1 MEKNKS
7 VFLIQ
12 SPSEITDQPIDQTTY
27 IFIWNNVTVRLIVL
41 NQLIETG
48 SIQTTTYIFIWNNL
62 IVRLIV
68 FNQLIE
74 IGPMQ
79 TDPTEQEETSL
90 NMYRADE
97 SRSGTIC

>member
-1 MEKNKS
+1 MIKWTKFNQ
-7 VFLIQ
+7 FLRLQINQ
-12 SPSEITDQPIDQTTY
+12 SIKQ
-27 IFIWNNVTVRLIVL
+27 IFICNNVTVRLIVL